1 MGEQGK
7 RPQPRP
13 SRVAA
18 VIPAAGA
25 GIRMC
30 GDRPKQFLELDG
42 KPLLA
47 HTLAVFERCAA
58 VGFVVLVVPEDAV
71 AFCGREIVGRFG
83 LSKVRRVV
91 PGGARRQ
98 DSVRMGVEA
107 CAGECDILIVHDGVR
122 PLVGCRLIEQAVDGA
137 WEHGAVI
144 AALPATE
151 TIKEVDPDGVVRHT
165 PERGSLWRVQT
176 PQAFRTTDLLEAHQ
190 KAFQEGWEEMS
201 DDALLLERTS
211 VPVRV
216 IRGQEENIKVTTPHD
231 LEIARLFLSRRIA
244 GASQATPESEY
255 RT

>member
-1 MGEQGK
+1 MGKQAK
-7 RPQPRP
+7 RRRHDP

-25 GIRMC
+25 GIRMR
-30 GDRPKQFLELDG
+30 GDRPKQFLELEG

-47 HTLAVFERCAA
+47 YTLAVFEHSPA

-71 AFCGREIVGRFG
+71 AFCERHIVGRFG

-98 DSVRMGVEA
+98 DSVRMGVET

-122 PLVGCRLIEQAVDGA
+122 PLVGHGLIERSVHGA
-137 WEHGAVI
+137 LEYGAVI

-151 TIKEVDPDGVVRHT
+151 TIKEVDPDGVVRRT
-165 PERGSLWRVQT
+165 PERGGLWRVQT
-176 PQAFRTTDLLEAHQ
+176 PQAFRTTHLLEAHRR
-190 KAFQEGWEEMS
+190 ALEEGWEEMS
-201 DDALLLERTS
+201 DDALLLERTG

-231 LEIARLFLSRRIA
+231 LEIARLFLSRRVA
-244 GASQATPESEY
+244 GTSQATPESED

>member
-1 MGEQGK
+1 MGEQPK
-7 RPQPRP
+7 RPRLSP

-25 GIRMC
+25 GIRMH

-42 KPLLA
+42 KPLLV
-47 HTLAVFERCAA
+47 HTLTVFEQSTA
-58 VGFVVLVVPEDAV
+58 VGFVVLVVPEEAV
-71 AFCGREIVGRFG
+71 DYCKKEIVDRFG

-98 DSVRMGVEA
+98 DSVRLGVEA

-122 PLVGCRLIEQAVDGA
+122 PLVVSSLIERAVDGA

-151 TIKEVDPDGVVRHT
+151 TIKEVDGDGVVRYT
-165 PERGSLWRVQT
+165 PDRGSLWRVQT
-176 PQAFRTTDLLEAHQ
+176 PQAFRTTDLMEAHR
-190 KAFQEGWEEMS
+190 KAVQEGWGEMS
-201 DDALLLERTS
+201 DDALLLERMG

-216 IRGQEENIKVTTPHD
+216 IRGEEENIKVTTPHD
-231 LEIARLFLSRRIA
+231 LEIARLLLSRRSA
-244 GASQATPESEY
+244 AASKGTPESED
-255 RT
+255 RA

>member
-1 MGEQGK
+1 MGEQRK
-7 RPQPRP
+7 RPRQSPF
-13 SRVAA
+13 RVAA

-25 GIRMC
+25 GIRMR

-42 KPLLA
+42 KPLLV
-47 HTLAVFERCAA
+47 HTLTVFEQSKA
-58 VGFVVLVVPEDAV
+58 VGFVVLVVPEETVD
-71 AFCGREIVGRFG
+71 FCKTEIVARFA

-98 DSVRMGVEA
+98 DSVRLGVEA
-107 CAGECDILIVHDGVR
+107 CAKDCDILIVHDGVR
-122 PLVGCRLIEQAVDGA
+122 PLIESPLIERAVDGA

-151 TIKEVDPDGVVRHT
+151 TIKEVDADGLVRHT
-165 PERGSLWRVQT
+165 PDRGRLWRVQT
-176 PQAFRTTDLLEAHQ
+176 PQAFRTKDLLEAHR

-201 DDALLLERTS
+201 DDALLLERTG

-216 IRGQEENIKVTTPHD
+216 IRGEEENIKVTTPHD
-231 LEIARLFLSRRIA
+231 LEIARLLLKRRSAAASR
-244 GASQATPESEY
+244 GTPESED